1 MSLIN
6 ILNIVPK
13 NPVTKFMELYIFEI
27 TFEIISKLKKEI
39 KWKML
44 YIISDNSSEDQILG
58 EMKFSLKI
66 NYKSGK
72 INLNSKVNLLQLKK
86 YHKKI

>member
-39 KWKML
+39 
-44 YIISDNSSEDQILG
+44 
-58 EMKFSLKI
+58 
-66 NYKSGK
+66 
-72 INLNSKVNLLQLKK
+72 
-86 YHKKI
+86 